1 MFLIRE
7 KELDE
12 KSITNSFRYRK
23 KKLEL
28 GESIDRE
35 FDIRSAAK
43 IKTKLIYAE
52 IPHLDSLP
60 TFQSVKIYL
69 VHLFVLKKLTVFY
82 LR

>member
-12 KSITNSFRYRK
+12 KSITNSFRCRK

-35 FDIRSAAK
+35 FENLRTSDQQLKS
-43 IKTKLIYAE
+43 KLN
-52 IPHLDSLP
+52 
-60 TFQSVKIYL
+60 
-69 VHLFVLKKLTVFY
+69 
-82 LR
+82 